1 MPRSSCRRPP
11 VSSDKRLRQNKGTPS
26 DYGPRER
33 WQHSGRAVTLTERAG
48 ALAAR
53 ATEEHILDVLE
64 LRGFLTVRQR
74 DAALALKLDFQQAS
88 LSEHV
93 TGGYNPVRVDQS
105 LMPGPRDR
113 TEAEEAAYRR
123 WRAAA
128 QSLGARHSGVVL
140 ATACYDLSPAPAQI
154 TLLREGL
161 EMLARWYRMPQEEM
175 A

>member
-1 MPRSSCRRPP
+1 MPRQAYRRQP
-11 VSSDKRLRQNKGTPS
+11 VSSDKRLRRNRDNPS

-48 ALAAR
+48 ILAAR

-64 LRGFLTVRQR
+64 LRGFLTERQR
-74 DAALALKLDFQQAS
+74 DAALAFKLDFQQAS

-93 TGGYNPVRVDQS
+93 TSAYNPVRVDQS
-105 LMPGPRDR
+105 PMPGPRDR

-161 EMLARWYRMPQEEM
+161 EMLARWYRLV
-175 A
+175 